1 MLTSSNSCTSAAW
14 SPDGRFFYVSVGAAA
29 ANAPRGSLAFPL
41 LEGQSLPALLTEAPN
56 ANLSYSEFPGA
67 QVIELGLLAPDISLG
82 SDSSTY
88 VFTKVEFHSNL
99 FRIPIHLA
107 T

>member
-1 MLTSSNSCTSAAW
+1 MPTSSNSCASAAW
-14 SPDGRFFYVSVGAAA
+14 SPDGRLFYVSVGGA

-41 LEGQSLPALLTEAPN
+41 LEGQSLPELPTEAPN

-67 QVIELGLLAPDISLG
+67 QVIKLGLLAPGIPLG
-82 SDSSTY
+82 SDSSTC
-88 VFTKVEFHSNL
+88 VFTKVEFHRNL